1 MPPRHSQIQTEVQ
14 RLPGALCKPYS
25 DRIMSATAFRYHAT
39 NSDTESLRKEVREFL
54 AHTLRD
60 RPPLRRADSWMGAD
74 PAFSRELGRRGWLGM
89 ALPKQYGGS
98 EAGPFARYVVIE
110 ELLAAG
116 APVSAHWIAD
126 RQSGP
131 LILRYGTDAQRE
143 RYLPAICRGESYF
156 CIGMSEPNSGSD
168 LASIRTRAVRDSDG
182 WTLNGHKLWTT
193 NAHYSH
199 YMIALVRT
207 GETPASRH
215 EGMSQFIIDLK
226 APGVTVRP
234 IRDLAGGEHFN
245 EVFFDDVKL
254 GPDSLIGTEGQ
265 GWEQVTAEL
274 AFERSGPERFLSSIA
289 LLHTLIDAIGQR
301 PDALQAREIGRL
313 TARLF
318 TLRQMSLSVT
328 AELAAG
334 RNPAWAASCVKDL
347 GTTFE
352 QEIPE
357 VAQLLLDIAP
367 STAGGSD
374 HARVLAYLTQMAPS
388 FSLRGGT
395 REILRGIIARGLGLR

>member
-1 MPPRHSQIQTEVQ
+1 M
-14 RLPGALCKPYS
+14 
-25 DRIMSATAFRYHAT
+25 
-39 NSDTESLRKEVREFL
+39 
-54 AHTLRD
+54 
-60 RPPLRRADSWMGAD
+60 
-74 PAFSRELGRRGWLGM
+74 
-89 ALPKQYGGS
+89 
-98 EAGPFARYVVIE
+98 IE

-131 LILRYGTDAQRE
+131 LILRYGSEVQRE
-143 RYLPAICRGESYF
+143 KYLPGICRGESYF
-156 CIGMSEPNSGSD
+156 CIGMSEPGSGSD
-168 LASIRTRAVRDSDG
+168 LASIRSRAVREGDD
-182 WTLNGHKLWTT
+182 WVLNGHKLWTT

-207 GETPASRH
+207 SDKTAARH

-226 APGVTVRP
+226 APGVTIRP

-245 EVFFDDVKL
+245 EVFFDNVRL
-254 GPDSLIGTEGQ
+254 GADTLVGTEGQ

-289 LLHTLIDAIGQR
+289 LLHTLIDAIGPS
-301 PDALQAREIGRL
+301 PDALQARELGRL

-318 TLRQMSLSVT
+318 TLRKMSLSVI

-334 RNPAWAASCVKDL
+334 NNPAWAASCVKDL
-347 GTTFE
+347 GAVFE

-357 VAQLLLDIAP
+357 VAQLLLDELP
-367 STAGGSD
+367 SVQGGSD
-374 HARVLAYLTQMAPS
+374 HAQVLAYLMQMAPS

>member
-1 MPPRHSQIQTEVQ
+1 
-14 RLPGALCKPYS
+14 
-25 DRIMSATAFRYHAT
+25 MSVTAFRYHPIPL
-39 NSDTESLRKEVREFL
+39 DDEPLRKEVREFL
-54 AHTLRD
+54 DDALSD
-60 RPPLRRADSWMGAD
+60 RPPLRRAESWMGAD
-74 PAFSRELGRRGWLGM
+74 PAFSRKLGERGWIGM
-89 ALPKQYGGS
+89 ALPKRYGGG

-168 LASIRTRAVRDSDG
+168 LASIRTHAERAGDG
-182 WTLNGHKLWTT
+182 WVLNGHKLWTT

-207 GETPASRH
+207 AGKTASRH
-215 EGMSQFIIDLK
+215 EGMSQFVIDLK
-226 APGVTVRP
+226 APGVTIRP

-245 EVFFDDVKL
+245 EVFFDDVEL
-254 GPDSLIGTEGQ
+254 GPDALIGTEGQ

-289 LLHTLIDAIGQR
+289 LLHTMIDAIGKR

-313 TARLF
+313 AARLF

-347 GTTFE
+347 GTAFE

-357 VAQLLLDIAP
+357 AAQLLLDVPP

-374 HARVLAYLTQMAPS
+374 HARVLAYLMQMAPS

>member
-1 MPPRHSQIQTEVQ
+1 M
-14 RLPGALCKPYS
+14 ALAS
-25 DRIMSATAFRYHAT
+25 FQYHRVPA
-39 NSDTESLRKEVREFL
+39 EAEPLRADVRRFL
-54 AHTLRD
+54 AEALKD
-60 RPPLRRADSWMGAD
+60 RSALRRADSWMGAD

-89 ALPKQYGGS
+89 TLPREYGGHD
-98 EAGPFARYVVIE
+98 AGPWARYVVIE

-131 LILRYGTDAQRE
+131 LILRYGTEAQRQK
-143 RYLPAICRGESYF
+143 YLPGICQGEVYF

-168 LASIRTRAVRDSDG
+168 LASIRSRAVRDEAAGDG
-182 WTLNGHKLWTT
+182 SWRVTGQKVWTT
-193 NAHYSH
+193 NAHH
-199 YMIALVRT
+199 AQYMIALVRT
-207 GETPASRH
+207 GAPTSEKAARH

-245 EVFFDDVKL
+245 EVYLDNVRLDA
-254 GPDSLIGTEGQ
+254 DALIGTEGQ

-274 AFERSGPERFLSSIA
+274 AFERSGPERFLSSLA
-289 LLHTLIDAIGQR
+289 LLHTLIDAVGPQ
-301 PDALQAREIGRL
+301 PDALQANAVGRL
-313 TARLF
+313 SARLVV
-318 TLRQMSLSVT
+318 LRQMSLAVT

-334 RNPAWAASCVKDL
+334 GHPAWAASCLKDL
-347 GTTFE
+347 GAAFE

-357 VAQLLLDIAP
+357 LAQQVLDVAPAVD
-367 STAGGSD
+367 GGSD
-374 HARVLAYLTQMAPS
+374 HAQVLAALMQMAPS